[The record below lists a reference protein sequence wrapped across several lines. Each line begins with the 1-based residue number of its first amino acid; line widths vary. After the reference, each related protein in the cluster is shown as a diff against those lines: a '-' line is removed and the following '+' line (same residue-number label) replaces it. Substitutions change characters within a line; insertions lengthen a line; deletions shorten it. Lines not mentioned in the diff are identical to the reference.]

1 MSDRLAKL
9 ISTLFSLGYSKY
21 FPGTLG
27 SAAAIPFGLIIII
40 FLGTNFLIFL
50 IFLLFI
56 ISYFAVNIYIRD
68 NKSKDP
74 KEVIIDEFIGQLIV
88 LIFVPLSIKG
98 IILGFIIFRF
108 FDISKI
114 YPVSRA
120 EKLEGSLGVLA
131 DDIVAGILTSIIII
145 FLDIFGII

>member
-56 ISYFAVNIYIRD
+56 ISYFAVNIYIRE
-68 NKSKDP
+68 NN
-74 KEVIIDEFIGQLIV
+74 VWLLDEKFKNDLFRRIFI
-88 LIFVPLSIKG
+88 
-98 IILGFIIFRF
+98 
-108 FDISKI
+108 
-114 YPVSRA
+114 
-120 EKLEGSLGVLA
+120 EKFKNLA
-131 DDIVAGILTSIIII
+131 
-145 FLDIFGII
+145 F

>member
-1 MSDRLAKL
+1 
-9 ISTLFSLGYSKY
+9 
-21 FPGTLG
+21 
-27 SAAAIPFGLIIII
+27 
-40 FLGTNFLIFL
+40 
-50 IFLLFI
+50 
-56 ISYFAVNIYIRD
+56 
-68 NKSKDP
+68 
-74 KEVIIDEFIGQLIV
+74 V
-88 LIFVPLSIKG
+88 LIFAPLSIKG

>member
-1 MSDRLAKL
+1 MSNHLAKL
-9 ISTLFSLGYSKY
+9 ISTLFFLGYSRY

-27 SAAAIPFGLIIII
+27 SAIAIPFGLIIII
-40 FLGTNFLIFL
+40 YLGTNFLIFS

-56 ISYFAVNIYIRD
+56 ISYFSVNAYIRD
-68 NKSKDP
+68 NTSKDP
-74 KEVIIDEFIGQLIV
+74 KEVIIDEFIGQLVV
-88 LIFVPLSIKG
+88 LIFAPLSIKG
-98 IILGFIIFRF
+98 IFLGFIIFRF

-114 YPVSRA
+114 YPVSMA
-120 EKLEGSLGVLA
+120 EKLDGSLGVLA